1 MKESSKQWRTATSVI
16 PSIFSLLFSGT
27 VCLSSLYMLA
37 MRISIVFMAKNEK
50 AGFAFVGQVIVRRCP
65 ALNGLLKENEK

>member
-1 MKESSKQWRTATSVI
+1 
-16 PSIFSLLFSGT
+16 
-27 VCLSSLYMLA
+27 MLA
-37 MRISIVFMAKNEK
+37 MRISMVFMAKNEK

>member
-1 MKESSKQWRTATSVI
+1 MKNNN
-16 PSIFSLLFSGT
+16 FCDSLFILSPFLWY
-27 VCLSSLYMLA
+27 CLSSLYMLA
-37 MRISIVFMAKNEK
+37 MRISMVFMAKNEK